1 MQIESN
7 YAKAVQFVQDAAG
20 QGAHLAVLPEYHLT
34 NWVPHDAKFSDLCGQ
49 WEIYLNRYRALAKEH
64 NICIVPGTIVERHQD
79 EKTGDHKLINVAY
92 FIDNKGEIL
101 GRYQKKNLWHGEL
114 PYLTSSAHEPHNVIQ
129 TPVGPVGLLI
139 CWDLSYPEAFRE
151 LITAGAKIIIA
162 PTFWT
167 LSAGS
172 AYGRSVNPRYCA
184 LFIESTITART
195 FENTCAVVFANAGGR
210 KGSQSLNY
218 AGLSRVAVPFLEAL
232 GEETKNSSEE
242 GMSVV
247 DLDMKHVEQA
257 EATLH
262 VRENLANEDWYYHHR
277 GRAMTGREKL

>member
-92 FIDNKGEIL
+92 FIDNKG
-101 GRYQKKNLWHGEL
+101 
-114 PYLTSSAHEPHNVIQ
+114 
-129 TPVGPVGLLI
+129 
-139 CWDLSYPEAFRE
+139 
-151 LITAGAKIIIA
+151 
-162 PTFWT
+162 T